1 MMLQEFKVTIEQFG
15 GIERQIRVCLP
26 CDYSDRQDHYPVL
39 YMHDGQ
45 NLFNDEDAS
54 YGVSWGLA
62 DYLKRSKAPLII
74 VGIDCNHEGFERFN
88 EYAPWENP
96 TVGPELLKCEG
107 VYGGKGAAYI
117 QFILH
122 TLKPLIDEKYRT
134 KTDETLMAGSSMGG
148 LISTYAACR
157 YPHVFS
163 RVASLSSAYWF
174 NQNEIESLIEES
186 DLTSIKRFYMDVGTE
201 EDTSKVDAAHYI
213 RSSEEVYEVFK
224 KKNVDLKF
232 ELIQDGKHHESAWRE
247 RMPEIIDYLMK

>member
-1 MMLQEFKVTIEQFG
+1 MLQTFKVTIGQFG

-26 CDYSDRQDHYPVL
+26 NDYRDSQEHYSVL

-45 NLFNDEDAS
+45 NLFHDADAS

-62 DYLKRSKAPLII
+62 DYLKKSKAPLII

-96 TVGPELLKCEG
+96 TVGPELLKFEG
-107 VYGGKGAAYI
+107 VYGGKGEAYI
-117 QFILH
+117 EFILH
-122 TLKPLIDEKYRT
+122 TLKPLIDKKYRT
-134 KTDETLMAGSSMGG
+134 KPDETLMAGSSMGG

-157 YPHVFS
+157 YPHIFQ

-174 NQNEIESLIEES
+174 NQTEIERFIEES
-186 DLTSIKRFYMDVGTE
+186 DLSGLERFYMDIGTA

-224 KKNVDLKF
+224 KKNIDVQFK
-232 ELIQDGKHHESAWRE
+232 IIDGGVHHETAWRE
-247 RMPEIIDYLMK
+247 RMPKIIEYLMK

>member
-1 MMLQEFKVTIEQFG
+1 MLQTFKVAIEQFG
-15 GIERQIRVCLP
+15 GIERPIRVCLP
-26 CDYSDRQDHYPVL
+26 YNYKDNQEHYAVL

-45 NLFNDEDAS
+45 NLFRDEDSS

-62 DYLKRSKAPLII
+62 DYLKTSKVPLII

-96 TVGPELLKCEG
+96 TVGPELLKFEG
-107 VYGGKGAAYI
+107 VYGGKGKAYI
-117 QFILH
+117 EFILH
-122 TLKPLIDEKYRT
+122 TLKPLIDQKYRT

-157 YPHVFS
+157 YPHIFK

-174 NQNEIESLIEES
+174 NQTEIENFIEES
-186 DLTSIKRFYMDVGTE
+186 DLSELKRFYMDIGTD

-213 RSSEEVYEVFK
+213 RSSEEVYEVIK
-224 KKNVDLKF
+224 KKNIDMRF
-232 ELIQDGKHHESAWRE
+232 EIIEGGVHHETAWRE
-247 RMPEIIDYLMK
+247 RMPKIIDYLLK

>member
-1 MMLQEFKVTIEQFG
+1 MLQTFKVAIEEFG

-26 CDYSDRQDHYPVL
+26 DDYRDGKEHFPVL

-45 NLFNDEDAS
+45 NLFHDEDAS

-62 DYLKRSKAPLII
+62 DYLKTSKTPLII

-96 TVGPELLKCEG
+96 TVGPELLKFEG
-107 VYGGKGAAYI
+107 VYGGKGEAYI
-117 QFILH
+117 EFVLH
-122 TLKPLIDEKYRT
+122 KLKPLIDEKYRT
-134 KTDETLMAGSSMGG
+134 KPDETLMAGSSMGG

-157 YPHVFS
+157 YPHVFK

-174 NQNEIESLIEES
+174 NQTEIESFIEES
-186 DLTSIKRFYMDVGTE
+186 DLSGLKRFYMDIGTD

-224 KKNVDLKF
+224 NKNIDVQFKII
-232 ELIQDGKHHESAWRE
+232 EGGVHHEKAWRE
-247 RMPEIIDYLMK
+247 RMPKIIEYLMK

>member
-1 MMLQEFKVTIEQFG
+1 MLQTFKVAIEQFG
-15 GIERQIRVCLP
+15 GIEREIRVCLP
-26 CDYSDRQDHYPVL
+26 YGYRDSQEYYPVL

-45 NLFNDEDAS
+45 NLFRDEDAS

-62 DYLKRSKAPLII
+62 DYLKTSKVPLII

-96 TVGPELLKCEG
+96 TVGPELLKFEG
-107 VYGGKGAAYI
+107 VYGGKGSAYI
-117 QFILH
+117 EFILH

-134 KTDETLMAGSSMGG
+134 KPDETLMAGSSMGG

-157 YPHVFS
+157 YPHIFK

-174 NQNEIESLIEES
+174 NQTEIENFIEES
-186 DLTSIKRFYMDVGTE
+186 DLSELKRFYMDIGTD

-224 KKNVDLKF
+224 KKNVDVRF
-232 ELIQDGKHHESAWRE
+232 EVIEGGVHHETAWRE
-247 RMPEIIDYLMK
+247 RMPKIIDYLLK

>member
-1 MMLQEFKVTIEQFG
+1 MLQTFKVAIEQFG
-15 GIERQIRVCLP
+15 GIERPIRVCLP
-26 CDYSDRQDHYPVL
+26 YNYKDNQEHYPVL

-45 NLFNDEDAS
+45 NLFRDEDAS

-62 DYLKRSKAPLII
+62 DYLKTSKVPLII

-96 TVGPELLKCEG
+96 TVGPELLKFEG
-107 VYGGKGAAYI
+107 VYGGKGKAYI
-117 QFILH
+117 EFILH
-122 TLKPLIDEKYRT
+122 TLKPLIDQKYRT

-157 YPHVFS
+157 YPHIFK

-174 NQNEIESLIEES
+174 NQTEIENFIEES
-186 DLTSIKRFYMDVGTE
+186 DLSELKRFYMDIGTD

-213 RSSEEVYEVFK
+213 RSSEEVYEVIK
-224 KKNVDLKF
+224 KKNIDMQF
-232 ELIQDGKHHESAWRE
+232 EIIDGGVHHETAWRE
-247 RMPEIIDYLMK
+247 RMPKIIEYLMR

>member
-1 MMLQEFKVTIEQFG
+1 MLQTFKVTIAQFG

-26 CDYSDRQDHYPVL
+26 HDYNDSQEYYPVL

-45 NLFNDEDAS
+45 NLFHDVDAS

-62 DYLKRSKAPLII
+62 DYLQKSKTPLII

-96 TVGPELLKCEG
+96 TVGPELLKFEG
-107 VYGGKGAAYI
+107 VYGGKGEAYI
-117 QFILH
+117 EFILH

-134 KTDETLMAGSSMGG
+134 KPNDTLMAGSSMGG

-157 YPHVFS
+157 YPHVFQ
-163 RVASLSSAYWF
+163 RVASLSSAFWF
-174 NQNEIESLIEES
+174 NQTEIERFIEES
-186 DLTSIKRFYMDVGTE
+186 DLNGLKRFYMDIGTD

-213 RSSEEVYEVFK
+213 RSSEEVYEVIK
-224 KKNVDLKF
+224 KKNIDMQF
-232 ELIQDGKHHESAWRE
+232 EIIEGGVHHETAWRE
-247 RMPEIIDYLMK
+247 RMPKIIEYLMR

>member
-1 MMLQEFKVTIEQFG
+1 MLQTFKVTIAQFG

-26 CDYSDRQDHYPVL
+26 DDYTDSHEQYPVL

-45 NLFNDEDAS
+45 NLFHDEDAS

-62 DYLKRSKAPLII
+62 DYLSKSKAPLII

-96 TVGPELLKCEG
+96 TVGPELLKFEG
-107 VYGGKGAAYI
+107 VYGGKGEAYI
-117 QFILH
+117 EFILH

-134 KTDETLMAGSSMGG
+134 KPDETLMAGSSMGG

-157 YPHVFS
+157 YPHIFQ

-174 NQNEIESLIEES
+174 NQTEIERFIEES
-186 DLTSIKRFYMDVGTE
+186 DLSGLKRFYMDIGTD

-224 KKNVDLKF
+224 KKNIDVQFK
-232 ELIQDGKHHESAWRE
+232 IIDGGVHHETAWRE
-247 RMPEIIDYLMK
+247 RMPKIIEYLMK